1 MKVSSTHTYAAPPDE
16 VLTMLT
22 DPDVLTAKYESLGH
36 RDVRIT
42 EHEVDDGAVTVASKR
57 SVPMDVPGFAK
68 RFLSPMNTV
77 EQRDEWDAPAKDG
90 SCDGTWQVDAAGVP
104 VTVGGTLRITPGTKK
119 RTTQVEI
126 TAEVRSSIPIVGG
139 KLASFIG
146 GDVERTIAAEEDF
159 NDTYLADR

>member
-1 MKVSSTHTYAAPPDE
+1 MKVTSTHTYAAPPDD
-16 VLTMLT
+16 VLTMMT

-36 RDVRIT
+36 RSIKIT

-77 EQRDEWDAPAKDG
+77 EQRDEWEAPEADG
-90 SCDGTWQVDAAGVP
+90 SRTGTWKVNAAGVP
-104 VTVGGTLRITPGTKK
+104 VGVGGSQTITPGKK
-119 RTTQVEI
+119 KGTTQVKVVG
-126 TAEVRSSIPIVGG
+126 EVKSSVPLVGG

-146 GDVERTIAAEEDF
+146 SDVERTIAAEEDF
-159 NDTYLADR
+159 NDSWLADR